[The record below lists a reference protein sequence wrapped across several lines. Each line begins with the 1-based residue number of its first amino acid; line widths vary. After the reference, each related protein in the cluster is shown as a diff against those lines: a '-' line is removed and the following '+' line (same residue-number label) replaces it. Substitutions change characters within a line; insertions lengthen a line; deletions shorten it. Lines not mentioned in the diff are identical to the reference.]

1 MLKKWLFLPVL
12 ALPLPVLISCAQT
25 NSNENSPSP
34 DLPDSDQLTISFQEQ
49 SLYNFGKPNEDVLDP
64 KFDQQWIKQTII
76 ANKDQFFKLE
86 KGNWNA
92 VNLEQNLII
101 EIIKKEAGQINFKLS
116 LKGLINQAKLITFS
130 GFRIDHL
137 STDGA
142 TINGLTIDRFAQ
154 VIQLLDLNPFSD
166 WTKLN
171 NDFFKTKLTGEYA
184 KLSLKI
190 NPGSNNKNDDLK
202 LILNGQF
209 KNQTFKDEQI
219 SISGFFNNQTKQDF
233 QIINLDLNWAKYFNQ
248 FQPLAQNETN
258 LTFTTDLNILKSL
271 ISNLKIKFDNYE
283 QIIDLDKINQLFDLE
298 QINLT
303 STNQQMI
310 WKLQLK
316 SKFVIY
322 QNDSWQPDLEQVSF
336 YQKTNNKYAI
346 NLPTLTQLLE
356 FIINSFTF
364 KDEQLKTYYPSYFY
378 GLFKSG
384 LNAKANLTGLL
395 NFINSDEIINKYK
408 NKYFPNKDYFAQ
420 LDLDESTF
428 KVDDQKGEL
437 SFALILKNQA
447 SDQNSDPI
455 VHRQFSTNK
464 LKSINDFINQEYA
477 ETFNLKDESTILKII
492 KSQYKSDIDKVKN
505 DGQKIEKNINKN
517 LIQNYATIYR
527 FSKDEES
534 TKSSKEFDLQLFN
547 QNLEIIFANQNE
559 FNQPNSLNL
568 ANGLYTLN
576 NQKPN
581 ESFFIEAIQI
591 DSNDQDLPISFTKEN
606 NGVKVEIKTKLKILL
621 ANNLMLEHSL
631 TISKLITN

>member
-25 NSNENSPSP
+25 NSNENSPSL
-34 DLPDSDQLTISFQEQ
+34 DLNKVTISFQEQ
-49 SLYNFGKPNEDVLDP
+49 SVYNFGKSNEDVLDP
-64 KFDQQWIKQTII
+64 KFDQQWIQDTII
-76 ANKDQFFKLE
+76 ANKDQIFKLE
-86 KGNWNA
+86 KGNWSD

-101 EIIKKEAGQINFKLS
+101 EIIKKQAGQINFKLS
-116 LKGLINQAKLITFS
+116 LKDLIDQAKLITFS
-130 GFRIDHL
+130 GFRIDQL
-137 STDGA
+137 STEGA
-142 TINGLTIDRFAQ
+142 TINGLKIDRFAQ
-154 VIQLLDLNPFSD
+154 IIQLLDLNPFSD

-171 NDFFKTKLTGEYA
+171 NDFFKSKLIGDYA
-184 KLSLKI
+184 KLSLTIKE
-190 NPGSNNKNDDLK
+190 GSNNKNDDLK

-219 SISGFFNNQTKQDF
+219 IISGFFNNQTKQDF
-233 QIINLDLNWAKYFNQ
+233 QIINLDLNWANYFDQ

-258 LTFTTDLNILKSL
+258 LTFATDLDILKSF
-271 ISNLKIKFDNYE
+271 INHLKIQFDHYE
-283 QIIDLDKINQLFDLE
+283 QIIDLDKINQLFEIE
-298 QINLT
+298 QINLI
-303 STNQQMI
+303 SNNQQMI

-322 QNDSWQPDLEQVSF
+322 KNDSWQPDLEQVSF

-364 KDEQLKTYYPSYFY
+364 KDEELKTYYPSYFY

-395 NFINSDEIINKYK
+395 DFIDSKEIINKYK
-408 NKYFPNKDYFAQ
+408 DKYFPNKDYFAQ
-420 LDLDESTF
+420 LDLDENTF
-428 KVDDQKGEL
+428 RVDDQKGEL

-464 LKSINDFINQEYA
+464 LKSINDFINQEYK
-477 ETFNLKDESTILKII
+477 ETFDLKDESTILRII

-527 FSKDEES
+527 FSNDS
-534 TKSSKEFDLQLFN
+534 LNGNASKEFELQLFS
-547 QNLEIIFANQNE
+547 QKLEIIYANQNE
-559 FNQPNSLNL
+559 FTSNSLNL
-568 ANGLYTLN
+568 TNGLYTLDD
-576 NQKPN
+576 QKPH

-591 DSNDQDLPISFTKEN
+591 DSDDQDLPIIFIKEN
-606 NGVKVEIKTKLKILL
+606 QGVKVEIKTKLKILL
-621 ANNLMLEHSL
+621 ANNLMLEHPL

>member
-25 NSNENSPSP
+25 NSNENSPSL
-34 DLPDSDQLTISFQEQ
+34 DLNKVTISFQEQ
-49 SLYNFGKPNEDVLDP
+49 SVYNFGKSNEDVLDP
-64 KFDQQWIKQTII
+64 KFDQQWIQDTII
-76 ANKDQFFKLE
+76 ANKDQIFKLE
-86 KGNWNA
+86 KGNWSD

-101 EIIKKEAGQINFKLS
+101 EIIKKQAGQINFKLS
-116 LKGLINQAKLITFS
+116 LKGLIDQAKLITFS
-130 GFRIDHL
+130 GFRIDQL
-137 STDGA
+137 STEGA
-142 TINGLTIDRFAQ
+142 TINGLKIDRFAQ
-154 VIQLLDLNPFSD
+154 IIQLLDLNPFSD

-171 NDFFKTKLTGEYA
+171 NDFFKSKLIGDYA
-184 KLSLKI
+184 KLSLTIKE
-190 NPGSNNKNDDLK
+190 GSNNKNDDLK

-219 SISGFFNNQTKQDF
+219 IISGFFNNQTKQDF
-233 QIINLDLNWAKYFNQ
+233 QIINLDLNWANYFDQ

-258 LTFTTDLNILKSL
+258 LTFTTDLNILKTF
-271 ISNLKIKFDNYE
+271 INHLKIQFDHYE
-283 QIIDLDKINQLFDLE
+283 QIIDLDKINQLFDIE

-303 STNQQMI
+303 GNNQQMI

-316 SKFVIY
+316 SKFVIFKNGKWEKE
-322 QNDSWQPDLEQVSF
+322 NDQISF

-364 KDEQLKTYYPSYFY
+364 KDEELKTYYPSYFY

-395 NFINSDEIINKYK
+395 DFINSDEIINKYK
-408 NKYFPNKDYFAQ
+408 AKYFPNKDYFAQ

-428 KVDDQKGEL
+428 RVDDQKGEL

-447 SDQNSDPI
+447 SDQSSDPI

-464 LKSINDFINQEYA
+464 LKSINDFINQEYK
-477 ETFNLKDESTILKII
+477 ETFDLKDESTILRII
-492 KSQYKSDIDKVKN
+492 KSRYKDDIDKVKN
-505 DGQKIEKNINKN
+505 DGQTIEKNINKN

-527 FSKDEES
+527 FSNDS
-534 TKSSKEFDLQLFN
+534 LNGNASKEFELQLFS
-547 QNLEIIFANQNE
+547 QKLEIIYANQNE
-559 FNQPNSLNL
+559 FTSNSLNL
-568 ANGLYTLN
+568 ANGLYTLDD
-576 NQKPN
+576 QKPS

-591 DSNDQDLPISFTKEN
+591 DSDDQDLPISFTKEN
-606 NGVKVEIKTKLKILL
+606 QGIKVEIKTKLKILL
-621 ANNLMLEHSL
+621 ANNLMLEHPL

>member
-34 DLPDSDQLTISFQEQ
+34 DLNKVTISFQEQ
-49 SLYNFGKPNEDVLDP
+49 SVYNFGKSNEDVLDP
-64 KFDQQWIKQTII
+64 KFDQQWIQDTII
-76 ANKDQFFKLE
+76 ANKDQIFKLE
-86 KGNWNA
+86 KGNWSD

-101 EIIKKEAGQINFKLS
+101 EIIKKQAGQINFKLS
-116 LKGLINQAKLITFS
+116 LKDLIDQAKLITFS
-130 GFRIDHL
+130 GFKIDQL
-137 STDGA
+137 STEGA
-142 TINGLTIDRFAQ
+142 TINGLKIDRFAQ
-154 VIQLLDLNPFSD
+154 IIQLLDLNPFSD

-171 NDFFKTKLTGEYA
+171 NDFFKAKLIGDYA
-184 KLSLKI
+184 KLSLTIKE
-190 NPGSNNKNDDLK
+190 GSNNKNDDLK

-219 SISGFFNNQTKQDF
+219 IISGFFNNQTIQDF
-233 QIINLDLNWAKYFNQ
+233 QIINLDLNWANYFDQ

-258 LTFTTDLNILKSL
+258 LTFATDLDILKSF
-271 ISNLKIKFDNYE
+271 INHLKIQFDHYE
-283 QIIDLDKINQLFDLE
+283 QIIDLDKINQLFEIE
-298 QINLT
+298 QINLI
-303 STNQQMI
+303 SNNQQMI

-322 QNDSWQPDLEQVSF
+322 KNDSWQPDLEQVSF

-346 NLPTLTQLLE
+346 NLPSLTQLLE

-364 KDEQLKTYYPSYFY
+364 NDEQLKTYYPSYFY

-395 NFINSDEIINKYK
+395 SFINSKEIINKYK
-408 NKYFPNKDYFAQ
+408 DKYFPNKDYFAQ

-428 KVDDQKGEL
+428 RVDDQKGEL

-447 SDQNSDPI
+447 SDQSVDPI
-455 VHRQFSTNK
+455 IHRQFSTNK

-477 ETFNLKDESTILKII
+477 ETFDLKDESIILRII

-534 TKSSKEFDLQLFN
+534 TKSSKEFDLQLFAKK
-547 QNLEIIFANQNE
+547 LDIIYANQNE

-591 DSNDQDLPISFTKEN
+591 DSNDQDLPISFRKEN
-606 NGVKVEIKTKLKILL
+606 QGVKVEIKTKLKILL
-621 ANNLMLEHSL
+621 ANNLMLEHPI